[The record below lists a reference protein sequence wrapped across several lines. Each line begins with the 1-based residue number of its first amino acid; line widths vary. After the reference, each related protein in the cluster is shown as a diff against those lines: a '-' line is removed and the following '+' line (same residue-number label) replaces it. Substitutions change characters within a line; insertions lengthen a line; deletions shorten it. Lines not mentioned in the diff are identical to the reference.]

1 MPALA
6 TTPDPDDGPVR
17 ISIDYRIP
25 AENYAEFTHVIHSL
39 EAVRLRGGAVR
50 WGIYRDAADPEHLNE
65 TFVMES
71 WLDYLRSRERMT
83 AADQVIRE
91 QVYALHRG
99 DATPKVTHQ
108 IWARE
113 VGEHGHPAI

>member
-1 MPALA
+1 M
-6 TTPDPDDGPVR
+6 
-17 ISIDYRIP
+17 
-25 AENYAEFTHVIHSL
+25 
-39 EAVRLRGGAVR
+39 R

-83 AADQVIRE
+83 ADDQAVRE
-91 QVYALHRG
+91 SVWALHKG
-99 DATPKVTHQ
+99 DGPPQISHQ

-113 VGEHGHPAI
+113 VPASQEAEHHAVIE